1 MLTTSLAAQLSCC
14 NRPRRTPKSPQ
25 AANRGISKLEPPAR
39 RHCHCHCHCHA
50 YYIISYLYIAGKT
63 LGQEDTDSIRNLS
76 VSKPRV
82 SYKCTRPP
90 RAGGTIVGAGRTGR
104 CSPPLSPVRSHQTP
118 PGRNVCFWGLHPS
131 PSPISA
137 KGLSGPNARPNPS
150 SYERENEREGART
163 GRAMSDTY
171 DIILNARSWG
181 PPFINLTD
189 AVPALQS

>member
-63 LGQEDTDSIRNLS
+63 LGQEDTDPIRNLS

-118 PGRNVCFWGLHPS
+118 PWPQRL
-131 PSPISA
+131 
-137 KGLSGPNARPNPS
+137 LLRPS
-150 SYERENEREGART
+150 SLPLPHLRQRPLRAERAAESIIVRERE
-163 GRAMSDTY
+163 
-171 DIILNARSWG
+171 
-181 PPFINLTD
+181 
-189 AVPALQS
+189 